1 MESSCRWCPLPTFP
15 GVPNLLVSARFG
27 ESSYTLHVTD
37 LANVWTESLDR
48 RGILLR
54 SLQENTSID
63 LVDADREQWA
73 VFLSKLRAAL
83 VPASSDHHLTR
94 LSISAGHHSDDR
106 NDLTLR
112 ITCELPKPLQPLK
125 WPVRLTK
132 CRPAAL
138 ASELVLPLV
147 QDHYVRRLEAED
159 LMNQLREKDALIIKL
174 LDKLNTMHTPL
185 ELIFNSLS
193 AKHATTRAAAEERVK
208 GLAPF
213 SEGKWRAQRALE
225 RPQSTPD
232 LLRRVF
238 GDSGFSY
245 ATDMDVGVS
254 DTLNDWWA
262 KLGSGFH
269 AAEKHE
275 SSSSNRESK
284 EEARDSEDVPGSAD
298 NDDFQVQATQTR
310 LSPPPPTGGKSATGG
325 DRGEATESSESDAP
339 PSQSTR
345 SRNKPSSKIGALGNK
360 KFPLQGYATS
370 QSSQT
375 LRADKDE
382 TASEPEDA
390 EQPASSKHTK
400 KSTTH
405 LETIGRIGKSSQ
417 PIQAATTA
425 TSSRE
430 VNDETASGS
439 DSGNDDSPK
448 RRSPPRGVPT
458 TPRKAT
464 LGRIGG
470 KLKET
475 ASPSQSSR
483 DSKSGV
489 EGDDSGLPTKTGVR
503 KIGAIGRKPHVESK
517 TAPSDNLTEP
527 EEPETDERKAER
539 KRAEL
544 ARELNRQSAVPAR
557 KKRKF

>member
-15 GVPNLLVSARFG
+15 GAPNLLVSARFG
-27 ESSYTLHVTD
+27 ESSYTIHITD
-37 LANVWTESLDR
+37 LAHVWVENLDR

-63 LVDADREQWA
+63 LVDADHEQWA

-83 VPASSDHHLTR
+83 VPASSDHHLTS
-94 LSISAGHHSDDR
+94 LSISADHHSDNG

-112 ITCELPKPLQPLK
+112 ITCELPKPLEPLK
-125 WPVRLTK
+125 WPVRLLK
-132 CRPAAL
+132 CPPTSL

-147 QDHYVRRLEAED
+147 QDHYVQGREAED
-159 LMNQLREKDALIIKL
+159 LMNQLREKDALITKL

-193 AKHATTRAAAEERVK
+193 AKHATSRAAAEERIK

-213 SEGKWRAQRALE
+213 SEGKWRSQRDLE

-245 ATDMDVGVS
+245 AADMDIGVS
-254 DTLNDWWA
+254 DTLNDWWS
-262 KLGSGFH
+262 KLGAGFH
-269 AAEKHE
+269 AAEKLE
-275 SSSSNRESK
+275 SSSSNQESK

-298 NDDFQVQATQTR
+298 NDDFQVQATPTR
-310 LSPPPPTGGKSATGG
+310 LSPSPPTGGKSAMGD
-325 DRGEATESSESDAP
+325 DRGEATESSDSDAP
-339 PSQSTR
+339 PSHTAR
-345 SRNKPSSKIGALGNK
+345 SRNKPRSKIGALGNTRL
-360 KFPLQGYATS
+360 PTQSYATS

-382 TASEPEDA
+382 TASESEDA

-400 KSTTH
+400 KSTAR
-405 LETIGRIGKSSQ
+405 LGTIGRRGQSSQ
-417 PIQAATTA
+417 PIQPVTAA
-425 TSSRE
+425 TSSGE
-430 VNDETASGS
+430 VNDETASES
-439 DSGNDDSPK
+439 DSGNDDPPKLQSSPK
-448 RRSPPRGVPT
+448 GAPT
-458 TPRKAT
+458 TTRKAT

-475 ASPSQSSR
+475 ASSSQSLG
-483 DSKSGV
+483 DSKFGV
-489 EGDDSGLPTKTGVR
+489 EGEDSTLPKKSGVR
-503 KIGAIGRKPHVESK
+503 KIGAIGRKPQVEAK
-517 TAPSDNLTEP
+517 AAPSDNLAEPDEP
-527 EEPETDERKAER
+527 EAEERKAER

-544 ARELNRQSAVPAR
+544 AKELNRQNAVPAR